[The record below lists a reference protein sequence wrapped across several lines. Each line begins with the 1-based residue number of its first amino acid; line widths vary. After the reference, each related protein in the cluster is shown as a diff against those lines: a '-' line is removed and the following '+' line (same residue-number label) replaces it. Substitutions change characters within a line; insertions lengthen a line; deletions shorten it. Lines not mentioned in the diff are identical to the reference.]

1 MHVFPNPVTYRIFF
15 IVLRIKHGMYIMK
28 QKDLEKEIV
37 DEQLD
42 EQGVDE
48 EQCDNVSSEKAKRK
62 RKRKQLKVYYVYIL
76 SSFK

>member
-28 QKDLEKEIV
+28 QKDLEEIV

-48 EQCDNVSSEKAKRK
+48 EQCDNVSSEKGK